1 MGYKQRLRKIK
12 QAVFNKPYAFYFIII
27 FFAYIFINILINQT
41 YVTFETFFSIYRPS
55 FYLPYIFL
63 NVLIAMLVALN
74 INLIIIKFKEIS
86 FMSAGSEGFSFL
98 GVVGGLV
105 GGACPGCIAGF
116 LPAMLGL
123 FGVVGFSLYNLPFR
137 GLEIQVLSIVLLIIG
152 SLLLSRDL
160 TCKIPKKSKN
170 N

>member
-27 FFAYIFINILINQT
+27 
-41 YVTFETFFSIYRPS
+41 
-55 FYLPYIFL
+55 
-63 NVLIAMLVALN
+63 
-74 INLIIIKFKEIS
+74 
-86 FMSAGSEGFSFL
+86 FL